1 METVRKLSLLEIR
14 KQGYFN
20 TFLGYFQGIFNLEIK
35 GKDKDK
41 QQPVNGCL
49 FITDVCDNLIR
60 SAISAFDSEEGLVAT
75 I

>member
-35 GKDKDK
+35 GKDK

-49 FITDVCDNLIR
+49 FITDVCDYLIR